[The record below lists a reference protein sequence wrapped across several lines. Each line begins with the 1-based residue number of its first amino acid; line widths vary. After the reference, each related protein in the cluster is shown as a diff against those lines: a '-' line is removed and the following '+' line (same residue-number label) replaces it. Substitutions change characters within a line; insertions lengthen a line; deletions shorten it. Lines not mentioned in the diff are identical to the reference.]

1 MKKVILF
8 FGVIVIVLVLG
19 ISIVKIIEEGDYDYW
34 SHYFDKDYLAFKG
47 MKNSDAKY
55 LLRAIEL
62 GEKSTWAYCT
72 LASVYAEDKNDDLAE
87 KYYKKAINKLDTE
100 SIKILDSRYIKDK
113 NNVYLECSEIKE
125 RDAESFEVL
134 SYFYTKDKI
143 RVFYVDEEL
152 KGADTETFTILNSD
166 YAKDKNNVYY
176 NNKKINKA
184 DQKTFEAYENYGKD
198 RNNVYYREIL
208 MKDADSETFTENK
221 VWQRTEDGIEYMAE
235 DRNNYYAGEE
245 IVKEKDRN

>member
-47 MKNSDAKY
+47 MKNSDAEY

-72 LASVYAEDKNDDLAE
+72 LASVYVEDKNDDLAE

-176 NNKKINKA
+176 RGEKVKKSDSQN
-184 DQKTFEAYENYGKD
+184 FENLGNGYGKD
-198 RNNVYYREIL
+198 KSNVYYYGDII
-208 MKDADSETFTENK
+208 
-221 VWQRTEDGIEYMAE
+221 Q
-235 DRNNYYAGEE
+235 
-245 IVKEKDRN
+245 